1 MVDGFK
7 VVSVVI
13 FQYTKLIIDN
23 GKSTPNRPVIRVH
36 LEGLLVVWQSEVK
49 LIEAEKTV
57 WGEKKKKEK
66 QEKVTDG
73 GEIDLEIIRAF
84 LSRRRT
90 PYDLSD

>member
-1 MVDGFK
+1 MIDGFK

-66 QEKVTDG
+66 QEKVTNG

-90 PYDLSD
+90 PYDLFD

>member
-1 MVDGFK
+1 MIDGFK

-73 GEIDLEIIRAF
+73 GEIDLEIIQAF

-90 PYDLSD
+90 TYDLSD